1 MSTNHHRKD
10 KEMRL
15 KEDKEIFEYEDSNP
29 KRINNELSVDFIFP
43 NDISKD
49 EAVKF
54 ITEQLENY
62 PMDWTID
69 IWTTPNDM

>member
-1 MSTNHHRKD
+1 
-10 KEMRL
+10 MRL

-43 NDISKD
+43 NDVSKD
-49 EAVKF
+49 EAVKL
-54 ITEQLENY
+54 ITEKLENY

-69 IWTTPNDM
+69 IWTTPNDE